1 MYQCADGSQHLLTDD
16 RLLLVTDVN
25 MNLLLS
31 GLTEEEAI
39 TAHICYKEE
48 PVAHKWTDRWRYVN
62 VTWSSSD
69 HSKQSQK
76 SSIVSKKIW
85 YYVVFSNATF
95 WYFDHE

>member
-16 RLLLVTDVN
+16 RLVLVTDVN

-48 PVAHKWTDRWRYVN
+48 PVAH
-62 VTWSSSD
+62 
-69 HSKQSQK
+69 
-76 SSIVSKKIW
+76 
-85 YYVVFSNATF
+85 
-95 WYFDHE
+95 